1 MDCCSQPGLMPIE
14 QAKSLLRD
22 SASLKTQIQTVSL
35 EDALGRVL
43 AEDIVSPINIPPFD
57 NSAMDG
63 YAICAEQLPNNKT
76 LPLSHK
82 VFAGDTQQLALEAGH
97 CVRIM
102 TGAPLPPGCDAVEMQ
117 ENTEIN
123 ADNEQQI
130 IFKQP
135 INKGKNVRLKGEDVK
150 QGQIVIPA
158 KTRLNSSHIGLL
170 ATLGINEI
178 SVQSLLKVAL
188 FSSGDELIQPGNPLK
203 HGQIYDSNRFA
214 IRALLAKLPV
224 EIIDLGVI
232 ADDKQLVTEAFIKA
246 DQVADIVICSGG
258 VSVGEADYTK
268 MVLDEIGDINFWK
281 LAIKPG
287 KPFAYGNLP
296 NSYFIGLPGN
306 PVSAY
311 VTFYKLAML
320 VIAKACGWDY
330 KEPLAIPA
338 KSLQDFKKSPGR
350 TDYQR
355 GFASISANGQL
366 EVKSTGAQGS
376 AIFTSLTEANCFVV
390 LEQDRGR
397 VSAGEMVTIEMFA
410 EPIL

>member
-14 QAKSLLRD
+14 QAKSILRD
-22 SASLKTQIQTVSL
+22 STELKTQIQTVSL
-35 EDALGRVL
+35 EDALNRVL

-63 YAICAEQLPNNKT
+63 YAICAEQMPNNNT

-82 VFAGDTQQLALEAGH
+82 VFAGDTQKIALEPGH

-117 ENTEIN
+117 ENTE
-123 ADNEQQI
+123 ASEGEEQEI
-130 IFKQP
+130 TFKQP

-150 QGQIVIPA
+150 QGQVVIPA
-158 KTRLNSSHIGLL
+158 NTRLNSSHIGLL
-170 ATLGINEI
+170 ATLGINTI
-178 SVQSLLKVAL
+178 AVQSLLKVAL
-188 FSSGDELIQPGNPLK
+188 FSSGDELVQPGKPLK

-232 ADDKQLVTEAFIKA
+232 ADDKQLVTDAFVKA
-246 DQVADIVICSGG
+246 DKMADIVICSGG

-268 MVLDEIGDINFWK
+268 LVLDEIGDINFWK

-287 KPFAYGNLP
+287 KPFAFGQLP

-320 VIAKACGWDY
+320 VISKACGWAYD
-330 KEPLAIPA
+330 EPLQVQAI
-338 KSLQDFKKSPGR
+338 SLQDFKKSPGR

-355 GFASISANGQL
+355 GLASINQSGQL
-366 EVKSTGAQGS
+366 QVSSTGAQGS
-376 AIFTSLTEANCFVV
+376 AIFTSLTQANCFVV

-397 VSAGEMVTIEMFA
+397 VSAGEMVTLEMFA